1 MDTVAITVTPTVPP
15 VNDAP
20 VNTVPAAQTVAE
32 DSTANAIAGISVAD
46 IDSATLTVTLSA
58 GFGALAAAASGSAV
72 VTGGGAA
79 ALEISGAVA
88 DVNATLAGLTYT
100 PNADFFGDDT
110 LTVATSD
117 GALSDV
123 DTVAITVTP
132 VNDAPT
138 AASAAAET
146 QAGVAVSIVLP
157 FSDVDNTAAALALS
171 LPPLTAQG
179 GAVID
184 NGDGSVTY
192 TPAGGFSGV
201 DSFTYFVTDPEGLVS
216 SVETVTV
223 LVGDVATPPTVQSAQ
238 AFDITIAGGLAAS
251 VVVTYADD
259 VALDVASFDVS
270 DIVVSGPGGA
280 LAVTGFSVSPA
291 GDGSPRTVSYT
302 LQAAGGVWDASDNG
316 VYTVSLVADQ
326 VLDTSGF
333 AAAAI
338 ASLTSFTVSAPP
350 AATLRVEAEDFVVQ
364 QGFATNALLPASG
377 GVVLQASG
385 SGEQIATHVFAG
397 AAGIYDLSLGYFDEN
412 DGAASIRVL
421 VNGNQVDAFT
431 WSQDLG
437 SPLATYA
444 TTAQRAIAGVTLRPG
459 DVVELR
465 GFGEGAEPL
474 RTDYLDFAFQSALPT
489 ESFRVEAEA
498 FSLDSGFV
506 IKTRAAASNGA
517 HIEAVDASEHVAS
530 YVFAGIDGIYDLG
543 LGHFDENDG
552 VAAMRV
558 LVNGEEVDNFLWNLT
573 TGSPTPTAQSLVER
587 AIPGVTLHN
596 GDIVELRG
604 FGGKGEPLRTDYLDF
619 DRVGDIPPPPPTD
632 FRVEAETLTIVQ
644 GFAVEEIGPQASG
657 GSVLRATGAGEQIA
671 SYAFAAAPGVYDL
684 AIGYFDENDG
694 TASLRVLRNGSVID
708 SFIWNQDL
716 GSPLA
721 DPSTATVR
729 QITGVTLALD
739 DVIEIRGF
747 GDNPDG
753 SANEPLRT
761 DYIDFSRV
769 GDAPTP
775 PAPLRVE
782 AEDFVLVQGLTKV
795 ARGAASGGFNIEG
808 GGSGEKIARHVFT
821 GVDGIYD
828 LGLGY
833 FDENDA
839 VASMRVLVNDI
850 EVDAFAWDAD
860 TGSAF
865 ADATSRV
872 ERTIADVALRT
883 GDTVELRGFAAPGE
897 PLRTDYLDFVW
908 VDQLVA

>member
-1 MDTVAITVTPTVPP
+1 
-15 VNDAP
+15 
-20 VNTVPAAQTVAE
+20 
-32 DSTANAIAGISVAD
+32 
-46 IDSATLTVTLSA
+46 
-58 GFGALAAAASGSAV
+58 
-72 VTGGGAA
+72 
-79 ALEISGAVA
+79 
-88 DVNATLAGLTYT
+88 
-100 PNADFFGDDT
+100 
-110 LTVATSD
+110 
-117 GALSDV
+117 
-123 DTVAITVTP
+123 
-132 VNDAPT
+132 
-138 AASAAAET
+138 
-146 QAGVAVSIVLP
+146 
-157 FSDVDNTAAALALS
+157 
-171 LPPLTAQG
+171 
-179 GAVID
+179 
-184 NGDGSVTY
+184 
-192 TPAGGFSGV
+192 
-201 DSFTYFVTDPEGLVS
+201 
-216 SVETVTV
+216 
-223 LVGDVATPPTVQSAQ
+223 
-238 AFDITIAGGLAAS
+238 
-251 VVVTYADD
+251 
-259 VALDVASFDVS
+259 
-270 DIVVSGPGGA
+270 
-280 LAVTGFSVSPA
+280 
-291 GDGSPRTVSYT
+291 
-302 LQAAGGVWDASDNG
+302 
-316 VYTVSLVADQ
+316 
-326 VLDTSGF
+326 
-333 AAAAI
+333 
-338 ASLTSFTVSAPP
+338 
-350 AATLRVEAEDFVVQ
+350 
-364 QGFATNALLPASG
+364 
-377 GVVLQASG
+377 
-385 SGEQIATHVFAG
+385 
-397 AAGIYDLSLGYFDEN
+397 
-412 DGAASIRVL
+412 
-421 VNGNQVDAFT
+421 
-431 WSQDLG
+431 
-437 SPLATYA
+437 
-444 TTAQRAIAGVTLRPG
+444 
-459 DVVELR
+459 
-465 GFGEGAEPL
+465 
-474 RTDYLDFAFQSALPT
+474 
-489 ESFRVEAEA
+489 
-498 FSLDSGFV
+498 
-506 IKTRAAASNGA
+506 
-517 HIEAVDASEHVAS
+517 
-530 YVFAGIDGIYDLG
+530 
-543 LGHFDENDG
+543 
-552 VAAMRV
+552 MRV

-694 TASLRVLRNGSVID
+694 TASLRVLRNGSEID